1 MTVDLVER
9 ITGSTDS
16 LRSLETQL
24 RAEGHHTSREAI
36 RRVRNATAAPANPRG
51 RRYDEATVRRIHASI
66 ASNRAMANQLREEGI
81 EITVETVRQIRIGRM
96 YPDMVPKKEVLTGSS
111 CDRCHHWRG
120 LEAIEPCDL
129 GHRDPVDEGLGFARF
144 CATYKK
150 APG

>member
-1 MTVDLVER
+1 MTANLVQRITDSTGSAKALALQLRSEGGNISRDTVDHVR
-9 ITGSTDS
+9 RHGTMPP
-16 LRSLETQL
+16 
-24 RAEGHHTSREAI
+24 SRQ
-36 RRVRNATAAPANPRG
+36 
-51 RRYDEATVRRIHASI
+51 RRYDVATIQRIHASI
-66 ASNRAMANQLREEGI
+66 ASNRAMATQLREEGI

>member
-1 MTVDLVER
+1 MTANLVQR
-9 ITGSTDS
+9 ITDSTGSAKALALQ
-16 LRSLETQL
+16 LRS
-24 RAEGHHTSREAI
+24 EGSNISRDTINYVRRHGTMPPI
-36 RRVRNATAAPANPRG
+36 RQ
-51 RRYDEATVRRIHASI
+51 RRYDVATIQRIHASI

-96 YPDMVPKKEVLTGSS
+96 YPDMVPKKEVLTGGS

>member
-1 MTVDLVER
+1 MTANLVQR
-9 ITGSTDS
+9 ITDSTGSAKALALQ
-16 LRSLETQL
+16 LRS
-24 RAEGHHTSREAI
+24 EGSNISRDTI
-36 RRVRNATAAPANPRG
+36 NYVRRHGTMPPNRQ
-51 RRYDEATVRRIHASI
+51 RRYDVATIQRIHASI

-96 YPDMVPKKEVLTGSS
+96 YPDMVPKKEVLTGGS

>member
-1 MTVDLVER
+1 MTANLVQR
-9 ITGSTDS
+9 ITDSTGSAKALALQ
-16 LRSLETQL
+16 LRS
-24 RAEGHHTSREAI
+24 EGSNISRDTINYVRRHGTMPPI
-36 RRVRNATAAPANPRG
+36 RQ
-51 RRYDEATVRRIHASI
+51 RRYDVSTIQRIHASI

-96 YPDMVPKKEVLTGSS
+96 CPDMVPKKEVLTGSS

-129 GHRDPVDEGLGFARF
+129 GHRDPVDEGLDFARF

>member
-1 MTVDLVER
+1 MTANLVQR
-9 ITGSTDS
+9 ITDSTGSAKALALQ
-16 LRSLETQL
+16 LRS
-24 RAEGHHTSREAI
+24 EGSNISRDTI
-36 RRVRNATAAPANPRG
+36 IYVRRHGTMPPRRQ
-51 RRYDEATVRRIHASI
+51 RRYDVATIQRIHASI
-66 ASNRAMANQLREEGI
+66 ASNRAMATQLREEGI
-81 EITVETVRQIRIGRM
+81 EITVETVRQIRMGRM

-144 CATYKK
+144 CASYKK